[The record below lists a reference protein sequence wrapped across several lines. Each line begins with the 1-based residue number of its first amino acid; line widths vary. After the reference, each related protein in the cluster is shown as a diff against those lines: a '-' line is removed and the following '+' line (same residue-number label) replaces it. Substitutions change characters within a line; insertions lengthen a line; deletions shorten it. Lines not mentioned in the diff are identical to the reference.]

1 MNALNGFYFKL
12 IEQVSLLFIVLKTG
26 LVLLLYQV
34 LNKNNVKFNFFLG
47 NRNSKTLIA
56 KENKYFNYLTK
67 LQCF

>member
-34 LNKNNVKFNFFLG
+34 LNKNNEKFNFFLG